1 MKCGSS
7 TWSGAEL
14 SAAVAGRRTRR
25 WNPRSLDCAVKM
37 TEGRRERGRKN
48 ERKKRKK
55 ERKKERRIGRRDGKE
70 TILRGEKEKRM
81 ENILL
86 QTERRQNNKGRWS
99 VNE

>member
-55 ERKKERRIGRRDGKE
+55 ERTEDGKE

-86 QTERRQNNKGRWS
+86 QTERR
-99 VNE
+99 

>member
-48 ERKKRKK
+48 DRE
-55 ERKKERRIGRRDGKE
+55 ERKKERTEDRKERWKGNDTQRREREKNGKHF
-70 TILRGEKEKRM
+70 TPDRKTAK
-81 ENILL
+81 
-86 QTERRQNNKGRWS
+86 
-99 VNE
+99 